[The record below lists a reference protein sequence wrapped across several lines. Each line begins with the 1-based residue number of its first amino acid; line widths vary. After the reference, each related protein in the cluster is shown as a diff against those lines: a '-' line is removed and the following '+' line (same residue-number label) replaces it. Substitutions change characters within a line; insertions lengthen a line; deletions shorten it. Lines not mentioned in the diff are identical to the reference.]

1 MHTGKV
7 LLRSYLSLSYT
18 HHSLTTNS
26 FSKLCLHHF
35 KPFCSMRKIF
45 LLPVFILFLTGLAS
59 AQPIDDD
66 LPQITGCLALVNA
79 RVVASPG
86 KAPVVSTVVMRDG
99 LITQLGPN
107 LKIPADAYRIAAD
120 SLYVY
125 PAFIDAFCSTGI
137 NEPENGD
144 GQGNRGSQRPTFDAD
159 GNPPLE
165 EAGITPYKSVRA
177 TFDAKEK
184 SIADWRAQGFAI
196 AHVVPKGKMLP
207 GKGSIVVLSGKEADQ
222 MLWKEDVSMFAQ
234 WTGAGGGYP
243 STVIGIMA
251 KWRELY
257 HNALQSVAHQ
267 SSYDNATLVSRPKY
281 NQAHEALMPVVKK
294 EMPVYFRA
302 PKVKDISRAMSLQKD
317 LGMRMII
324 TDAEEAWYL
333 KDQFKSGSIPLVL
346 SLNLPED
353 KSEKKAQAEAKAK
366 GPEGPGQ
373 DGPGQP
379 GPKAVKDS
387 LGAEVKAEAKAEA
400 KEKDND
406 STKTIALDTVTFDP
420 EKEAFEKKRAESL
433 KAYQEQA
440 GVLAKDGIAFSFG
453 TMSVKTGD
461 FSKNISTMI
470 ENGLPTETA
479 LKALTTQPASLLGIE
494 KYCGTVEVGKMANVI
509 VSTKPLFEKDAAIK
523 YMVVEGNLYAYE
535 VKEKKKVAAK
545 KTESTSSGPL
555 DGIWDYVVEVPGETQ
570 EGELEFITIDGEL
583 TGTLTSE
590 DNTTGNEELE
600 NIVIDGN
607 IVTFT
612 FDADMGGQMISI
624 LFELKLNDDTFEG
637 TVTFPVAGF
646 DPFPITGNRK
656 SKPE

>member
-1 MHTGKV
+1 
-7 LLRSYLSLSYT
+7 
-18 HHSLTTNS
+18 
-26 FSKLCLHHF
+26 
-35 KPFCSMRKIF
+35 MRKIF

-59 AQPIDDD
+59 AQPIEDD

-137 NEPENGD
+137 KEAENGD
-144 GQGNRGSQRPTFDAD
+144 GQSNRGSQRPTFDAD

-222 MLWKEDVSMFAQ
+222 ILWKEDVSMFAE

-243 STVIGIMA
+243 STVIGIIA

-267 SSYDNATLVSRPKY
+267 SLYDNATLVSRPKY

-302 PKVKDISRAMSLQKD
+302 PKVKDISRAMSLQQD

-353 KSEKKAQAEAKAK
+353 KSEKKA
-366 GPEGPGQ
+366 
-373 DGPGQP
+373 
-379 GPKAVKDS
+379 
-387 LGAEVKAEAKAEA
+387 EAKAEA
-400 KEKDND
+400 KE
-406 STKTIALDTVTFDP
+406 TKVAEQQSSKIIKDTVSIKDESKSPSGDLGAKQVEATGDSSDSIKLDP

-470 ENGLPTETA
+470 ENGLSAETA

-535 VKEKKKVAAK
+535 VKEKKKVVAK
-545 KTESTSSGPL
+545 KTESASSGPL
-555 DGIWDYVVEVPGETQ
+555 DGIWDYVVEVPGDAE

-590 DNTTGNEELE
+590 DNTTGNDKLE
-600 NIVIDGN
+600 NIVIDGKT
-607 IVTFT
+607 VTFT
-612 FDADMGGQMISI
+612 FDADMGGQMIS
-624 LFELKLNDDTFEG
+624 LSFELKLTDDSFEG
-637 TVTFPVAGF
+637 TVTIPVAGF
-646 DPFPITGNRK
+646 DPFPITGIRK

>member
-1 MHTGKV
+1 
-7 LLRSYLSLSYT
+7 
-18 HHSLTTNS
+18 
-26 FSKLCLHHF
+26 
-35 KPFCSMRKIF
+35 MRKIF
-45 LLPVFILFLTGLAS
+45 LLPVFVLFLIGLAS

-125 PAFIDAFCSTGI
+125 PAFIDAFSSTGI
-137 NEPENGD
+137 KEPENGD

-222 MLWKEDVSMFAQ
+222 MLWKEDMSMFAQ

-302 PKVKDISRAMSLQKD
+302 PKVKDISRALALQQD
-317 LGMRMII
+317 LGMRMVI

-346 SLNLPED
+346 SLDLPED

-379 GPKAVKDS
+379 GPKAVKDT
-387 LGAEVKAEAKAEA
+387 LNAEGVKEAKAEA
-400 KEKDND
+400 EAKEINID
-406 STKTIALDTVTFDP
+406 SSKVIAKDTVISDP

-470 ENGLPTETA
+470 ENGLSAETA

-523 YMVVEGNLYAYE
+523 YMVVEGNLYEYV
-535 VKEKKKVAAK
+535 VKEKKKVTAK
-545 KTESTSSGPL
+545 KSETESTSPL
-555 DGIWDYVVEVPGETQ
+555 AGIWNYVVEVPDESQ
-570 EGELEFITIDGEL
+570 EGELEFKEVDGVL
-583 TGTLTSE
+583 TGTITSE
-590 DNTTGNEELE
+590 DNTTGNDELE

-607 IVTFT
+607 TVTFT
-612 FDADMGGQMISI
+612 FDADMGGQMIS
-624 LFELKLNDDTFEG
+624 LTFELKLTDDTFEG
-637 TVTFPVAGF
+637 IVIFPVAGL

>member
-1 MHTGKV
+1 
-7 LLRSYLSLSYT
+7 
-18 HHSLTTNS
+18 
-26 FSKLCLHHF
+26 
-35 KPFCSMRKIF
+35 MRKIF
-45 LLPVFILFLTGLAS
+45 LFPIFVLFLAGLAT
-59 AQPIDDD
+59 AQPVDDD
-66 LPQITGCLALVNA
+66 LPQITGCIALVNA
-79 RVVASPG
+79 RVVTSPG

-99 LITQLGPN
+99 LITQMGTN
-107 LKIPADAYRIAAD
+107 LNIPADAYRIVAD

-125 PAFIDAFCSTGI
+125 PAFIDAFSSIGI
-137 NEPENGD
+137 KEPENEGGNQQ
-144 GQGNRGSQRPTFDAD
+144 GQGNRGQRPSFDAD

-165 EAGITPYKSVRA
+165 DAGITPYKSVRA

-196 AHVVPKGKMLP
+196 THVVPKGKMLP

-281 NQAHEALMPVVKK
+281 NQAQEALAPVVRK

-302 PKVKDISRAMSLQKD
+302 PKVKDISRAMAMQKD

-346 SLNLPED
+346 SLDLPED
-353 KSEKKAQAEAKAK
+353 KGEKKAETKAEAK
-366 GPEGPGQ
+366 GEEPQGPGQ

-379 GPKAVKDS
+379 GPKAVKDT
-387 LGAEVKAEAKAEA
+387 LNAEGVKEVKAEAEA
-400 KEKDND
+400 KEKNID
-406 STKTIALDTVTFDP
+406 STKVIAKDTVISDP

-433 KAYQEQA
+433 KAYQRQA

-461 FSKNISTMI
+461 FSKNITTMI
-470 ENGLPTETA
+470 ENGLPPETA

-523 YMVVEGNLYAYE
+523 YMVVEGSLYEYE
-535 VKEKKKVAAK
+535 VKEKKKEKGKIKNADAPVGLLEG
-545 KTESTSSGPL
+545 TWSYTIESPDQKREGTFEFT
-555 DGIWDYVVEVPGETQ
+555 DGA
-570 EGELEFITIDGEL
+570 GEL
-583 TGTLTSE
+583 TGTITGE
-590 DNTTGNEELE
+590 DFTTGNNELE
-600 NIVIDGN
+600 GIVIDG
-607 IVTFT
+607 TTASFT
-612 FDADMGGQMISI
+612 FDFDMGGQLIQ
-624 LFELKLNDDTFEG
+624 LEFDLTLNGETFEG
-637 TVTFPVAGF
+637 TVTVGDFGA
-646 DPFPITGNRK
+646 FPISGTRT
-656 SKPE
+656 SKPN

>member
-1 MHTGKV
+1 
-7 LLRSYLSLSYT
+7 
-18 HHSLTTNS
+18 
-26 FSKLCLHHF
+26 
-35 KPFCSMRKIF
+35 MRKIF
-45 LLPVFILFLTGLAS
+45 LFPVFVLFLSGMAT
-59 AQPIDDD
+59 AQPVDDD
-66 LPQITGCLALVNA
+66 LPQITGCIALVNA
-79 RVVASPG
+79 RVVTSPG
-86 KAPVVSTVVMRDG
+86 KTPVVSTVVMRDG
-99 LITQLGPN
+99 LITHLGPN

-125 PAFIDAFCSTGI
+125 PAFIDAFSSTGI
-137 NEPENGD
+137 KESENEGGNPQ
-144 GQGNRGSQRPTFDAD
+144 GQGNRGQRPSIDAD

-165 EAGITPYKSVRA
+165 DAGITPFKSVRA

-207 GKGSIVVLSGKEADQ
+207 GMGSIVVLTGKEADQ
-222 MLWKEDVSMFAQ
+222 LLWKEDVSIYGQ

-257 HNALQSVAHQ
+257 HNATQAVAHQ

-281 NQAHEALMPVVKK
+281 NQAHEALMPVVRK

-333 KDQFKSGSIPLVL
+333 KDQFKSGNIPLVL
-346 SLNLPED
+346 SLDLPED
-353 KSEKKAQAEAKAK
+353 KSDKKAKEAKEVKEAK
-366 GPEGPGQ
+366 GA
-373 DGPGQP
+373 
-379 GPKAVKDS
+379 K
-387 LGAEVKAEAKAEA
+387 GAEEAKESEAEA
-400 KEKDND
+400 KEKNND
-406 STKTIALDTVTFDP
+406 STKTIVLDTVISDP

-453 TMSVKTGD
+453 TMSVKTGE

-509 VSTKPLFEKDAAIK
+509 VSTKPLFEKEAAIK
-523 YMVVEGNLYAYE
+523 YMVVEGNLYEYE
-535 VKEKKKVAAK
+535 VKEKKKEK
-545 KTESTSSGPL
+545 GKTKSADTPIGLLEGTWSYTIEAPDQKREGTFEFT
-555 DGIWDYVVEVPGETQ
+555 DG
-570 EGELEFITIDGEL
+570 DGEL
-583 TGTLTSE
+583 KGTMTGE
-590 DNTTGNEELE
+590 DITTGNAELE
-600 NIVIDGN
+600 SIVLGGTA
-607 IVTFT
+607 VSFT
-612 FDADMGGQMISI
+612 FDLDMGGQLIQLEFDLTI
-624 LFELKLNDDTFEG
+624 QGETFEG
-637 TVTFPVAGF
+637 TVSVGDFGS
-646 DPFPITGNRK
+646 FPISGTRT
-656 SKPE
+656 SKPN